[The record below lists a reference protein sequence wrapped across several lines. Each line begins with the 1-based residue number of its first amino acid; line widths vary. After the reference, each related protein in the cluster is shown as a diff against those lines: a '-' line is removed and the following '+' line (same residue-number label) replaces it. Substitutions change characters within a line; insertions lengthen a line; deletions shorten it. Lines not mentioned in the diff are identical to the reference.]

1 MESAKNICLAI
12 YMAVILIV
20 EDELALADMV
30 SDALGLAGHKTV
42 VAGDGMVGL
51 NAAREAKPDLII
63 ADIGLPKLDGFELVR
78 TLRQADNQTPVIF
91 LTARNQKADL
101 MAGFEVGAD
110 DYLAKPF
117 VLQELILRVNAIL
130 RRSGALTGAAKHYT
144 CGPLSIDDDL
154 HVVRKN
160 DVEIELTK
168 TEYALLLELVKRK
181 GKLIKKRE
189 LLQNIWGMGFA
200 SGATVL
206 DTYISYL
213 RRKLH
218 TNTWDGIKTVRGE
231 GFKITD

>member
-1 MESAKNICLAI
+1 MESQPIFCLAI
-12 YMAVILIV
+12 SMSVVLIV

-30 SDALGLAGHKTV
+30 SDALGLAGHNTV
-42 VAGDGMVGL
+42 VAADGMAGL
-51 NAAREAKPDLII
+51 NAAREVKPDLII

-78 TLRQADNQTPVIF
+78 TIRQSGNQTPVIF
-91 LTARNQKADL
+91 LTARNQKSDL
-101 MAGFEVGAD
+101 MTGFEVGAD

-130 RRSGALTGAAKHYT
+130 RRTGGLAPTSKLYNV
-144 CGPLSIDDDL
+144 GPLSIDDEVHIVTKL
-154 HVVRKN
+154 GE
-160 DVEIELTK
+160 EIELTK

-218 TNTWDGIKTVRGE
+218 TDTWDGIRTVRGE